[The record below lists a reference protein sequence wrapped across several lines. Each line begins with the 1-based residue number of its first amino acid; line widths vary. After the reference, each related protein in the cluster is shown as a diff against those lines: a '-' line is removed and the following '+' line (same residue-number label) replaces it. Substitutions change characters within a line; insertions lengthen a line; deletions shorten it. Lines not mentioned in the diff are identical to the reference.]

1 MSLLG
6 KKRTKRSEED
16 DKVNK
21 YLYNKL
27 IYFSRNIIN

>member
-16 DKVNK
+16 DKVNN
-21 YLYNKL
+21 YIYNK
-27 IYFSRNIIN
+27 IIIFIGI